1 MNGKVT
7 ITMEIHDGIVLMK
20 AKAQLSM
27 IGGITV
33 KSTQMMMQMN
43 DGFVLMTLDNTQTMN
58 HLQVTHTTKM
68 VEDQTMSMTTETMMT
83 METMMTTMRLIILH
97 Y

>member
-1 MNGKVT
+1 MNGKVM
-7 ITMEIHDGIVLMK
+7 ISMEIHYGIVLMK

-68 VEDQTMSMTTETMMT
+68 VENQTFTMTMMT
-83 METMMTTMRLIILH
+83 VETTMKMILQH